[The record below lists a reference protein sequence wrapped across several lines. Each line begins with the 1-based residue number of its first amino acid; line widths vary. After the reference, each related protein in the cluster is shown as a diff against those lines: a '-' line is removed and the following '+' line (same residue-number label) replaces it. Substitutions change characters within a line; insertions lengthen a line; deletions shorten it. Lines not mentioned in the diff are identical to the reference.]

1 MGMLLRRHKAAQ
13 EEPTAEAVEAVEDTS
28 EKVEAVAEEPT
39 FEAASKKTGK
49 TKKKDEADE

>member
-1 MGMLLRRHKAAQ
+1 MLLKRHKAAQ

-39 FEAASKKTGK
+39 VEAASKKTGK

>member
-1 MGMLLRRHKAAQ
+1 MLLRRHKAAQ
-13 EEPTAEAVEAVEDTS
+13 EEPTAEAVEAVEYTS

-39 FEAASKKTGK
+39 AVAEAASKKTGK

>member
-1 MGMLLRRHKAAQ
+1 MGMLLRRHKAAH

-39 FEAASKKTGK
+39 AEAASKKTGK
-49 TKKKDEADE
+49 TQKKDEADE

>member
-1 MGMLLRRHKAAQ
+1 VGMLLRRHKAAQ
-13 EEPTAEAVEAVEDTS
+13 EEPTVEAVETVEDTS

-39 FEAASKKTGK
+39 VEAASKKTGK